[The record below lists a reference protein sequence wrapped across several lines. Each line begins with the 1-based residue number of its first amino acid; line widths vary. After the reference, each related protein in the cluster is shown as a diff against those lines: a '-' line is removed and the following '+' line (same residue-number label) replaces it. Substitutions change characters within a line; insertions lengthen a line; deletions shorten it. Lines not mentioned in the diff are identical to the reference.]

1 MIHHTLVDHVLFA
14 LLLAIPLVEW
24 KWSWPRY
31 RAKLASGKPN
41 ARLHYYR
48 NLIAGEWIP
57 TIGLLAYWAASGR
70 SFLDL
75 RLTGDTP
82 MRLGLGLGYVLLLI
96 AALVG
101 QRRALLARPDRRA
114 RVRKALEHGEP
125 LLPHTERERRMFW
138 IVSATAGFCEEV
150 FYRGFLTW
158 YLSVWMGPVAAVL
171 LASLIFGV
179 GHVYLGIAQVPK
191 TGFIGLIFAIVVS
204 LTGSLWPAM
213 LLHAAVD
220 WNSGELGFKL
230 LSLASNSEL
239 PPA

>member
-1 MIHHTLVDHVLFA
+1 MTHHTLVDHLLFA

-57 TIGLLAYWAASGR
+57 SICLLAYWAASGR
-70 SFLDL
+70 NFPDL

-82 MRLGLGLGYVLLLI
+82 MRLGLGLLYIVVLI
-96 AALVG
+96 GMLVW

-114 RVRKALEHGEP
+114 RVRKTLKGVEP
-125 LLPHTERERRMFW
+125 LIPHTEGERHIFW
-138 IVSATAGFCEEV
+138 VVSATAGFCEEIL
-150 FYRGFLTW
+150 YRGFLAW

-171 LASLIFGV
+171 LASLIFGA

-230 LSLASNSEL
+230 LNLNSTGEL

>member
-1 MIHHTLVDHVLFA
+1 MIHQTIVDHLVFA
-14 LLLAIPLVEW
+14 LLLLIPLIEW
-24 KWSWPRY
+24 KWNWPRY
-31 RAKLASGKPN
+31 LARLASGDTN
-41 ARLHYYR
+41 ARLSHYR
-48 NLIAGEWIP
+48 KLIVGEWIL
-57 TIGLLAYWAASGR
+57 TIGFLVYWVAVSRKFG
-70 SFLDL
+70 DL

-82 MRLGLGLGYVLLLI
+82 LRFGLGLGYVLLLI
-96 AALVG
+96 GMLMW

-114 RVRKALEHGEP
+114 RVRKALAYGVP
-125 LLPHTERERRMFW
+125 LLPHSERERRIFW
-138 IVSATAGFCEEV
+138 AVSVTAGFCEEI

-171 LASLIFGV
+171 LASLIFGA

-191 TGFIGLIFAIVVS
+191 TAFIGLIFAIVVS

-230 LSLASNSEL
+230 VRGNPSSEL
-239 PPA
+239 PAA